1 MEDRNLLGN
10 CDKSQNAWIDING
23 CKDLVNILRLKRKF
37 NTIFHMVYS
46 SKYASQYIMYW
57 KIVCKKKKWIFFMC
71 KNKVKLKKV
80 FVDIEECKM
89 FLNKNHMDIH
99 DYKYD
104 GK

>member
-1 MEDRNLLGN
+1 
-10 CDKSQNAWIDING
+10 
-23 CKDLVNILRLKRKF
+23 
-37 NTIFHMVYS
+37 
-46 SKYASQYIMYW
+46 
-57 KIVCKKKKWIFFMC
+57 MC

-89 FLNKNHMDIH
+89 FLNKNHIH

>member
-1 MEDRNLLGN
+1 MEDSF
-10 CDKSQNAWIDING
+10 K
-23 CKDLVNILRLKRKF
+23 
-37 NTIFHMVYS
+37 
-46 SKYASQYIMYW
+46 
-57 KIVCKKKKWIFFMC
+57 
-71 KNKVKLKKV
+71 KNKKYEFFWCVKNKEKLRKV

>member
-23 CKDLVNILRLKRKF
+23 CRDLVNILRLKRKF
-37 NTIFHMVYS
+37 NTIFHMVYF
-46 SKYASQYIMYW
+46 SKYAVSF
-57 KIVCKKKKWIFFMC
+57 KKNKKYEFFWC
-71 KNKVKLKKV
+71 VKNKVKLRKV

>member
-1 MEDRNLLGN
+1 
-10 CDKSQNAWIDING
+10 
-23 CKDLVNILRLKRKF
+23 
-37 NTIFHMVYS
+37 MVYF
-46 SKYASQYIMYW
+46 SKYASQYIML
-57 KIVCKKKKWIFFMC
+57 VLKKNKKYEFFWC
-71 KNKVKLKKV
+71 VKNKVKLRKV